1 MTVITTVFS
10 PKRIIGIDVGLN
22 GAIAM
27 LNGES
32 LHDVVDMPTVSLTRN
47 GKAKRQIS
55 IPELIQILDNFKP
68 DEAYIEKVFAM
79 AGQGVTSVF
88 SFGRSLGAIEG
99 VIAARSIKATLIT
112 PQTWQKAMG
121 VTGGKDG
128 ARARAME
135 LFPYNVDYFK
145 RKKDDGRADSALI
158 ACWGLRHG

>member
-1 MTVITTVFS
+1 MTTFT
-10 PKRIIGIDVGLN
+10 PRKIIGIDVGLN

-27 LNGES
+27 MRGET
-32 LHDVVDMPTVSLTRN
+32 LTGIVDMPTVSLDRN
-47 GKAKRQIS
+47 GKTKRQIS
-55 IPELIQILDNFKP
+55 IPELIAILDEFKP
-68 DEAYIEKVFAM
+68 EEAFIEKVFAM

-112 PQTWQKAMG
+112 PQTWQKSMG
-121 VTGGKDG
+121 VSGGKDG

-135 LFPYNVDYFK
+135 LFPYNVDYF
-145 RKKDDGRADSALI
+145 RLKKHDGRADAALI

>member
-1 MTVITTVFS
+1 MTFK
-10 PKRIIGIDVGLN
+10 PRRIIGIDVGLN

-27 LNGES
+27 MQGET
-32 LHDVVDMPTVSLTRN
+32 LTGIVDMPTVTLDRN
-47 GKAKRQIS
+47 GKSKRQIS
-55 IPELIQILDNFKP
+55 IPELIAIIDEFKP
-68 DEAYIEKVFAM
+68 DEAFIEKVFAM

-121 VTGGKDG
+121 VSGGKDG

-135 LFPYNVDYFK
+135 VFPWNVDYFK
-145 RKKDDGRADSALI
+145 LKKHDGRADAALI
-158 ACWGLRHG
+158 AAWGLRHG

>member
-1 MTVITTVFS
+1 MTTTNFT
-10 PKRIIGIDVGLN
+10 PRKIIGIDVGLN

-27 LNGES
+27 MRGET
-32 LHDVVDMPTVSLTRN
+32 LTGIVDMPTVSLTRN

-55 IPELIQILDNFKP
+55 IPELIAILDEFKP
-68 DEAYIEKVFAM
+68 EEAYCERVFAM
-79 AGQGVTSVF
+79 SGQGVTSVF

-112 PQTWQKAMG
+112 PQVWQKAMG

-145 RKKDDGRADSALI
+145 RKKDDGRADAALI

>member
-1 MTVITTVFS
+1 MSTFK
-10 PKRIIGIDVGLN
+10 PRRIIGIDVGLN

-27 LNGES
+27 MQGET
-32 LHDVVDMPTVSLTRN
+32 LTGIFDMPTVSLTRN
-47 GKAKRQIS
+47 GMAKRQIS
-55 IPELIQILDNFKP
+55 IPELIAILDNFKA

-135 LFPYNVDYFK
+135 LFPWNVDYFK
-145 RKKDDGRADSALI
+145 LKKHDGRADAALI
-158 ACWGLRHG
+158 ACWRLRHG

>member
-1 MTVITTVFS
+1 MTTQFFT

-27 LNGES
+27 MRGSTLTGIF
-32 LHDVVDMPTVSLTRN
+32 DMPTVTLNRN
-47 GKAKRQIS
+47 GAAKRQIS
-55 IPELIQILDNFKP
+55 IPELIAILNDFQP
-68 DEAYIEKVFAM
+68 EEAFIERVFARS
-79 AGQGVTSVF
+79 GQGVTSVF

-99 VIAARSIKATLIT
+99 VIAARSIKTTLVL
-112 PQTWQKAMG
+112 PQIWQKAMG

-145 RKKDDGRADSALI
+145 RKKDDGRADAALI